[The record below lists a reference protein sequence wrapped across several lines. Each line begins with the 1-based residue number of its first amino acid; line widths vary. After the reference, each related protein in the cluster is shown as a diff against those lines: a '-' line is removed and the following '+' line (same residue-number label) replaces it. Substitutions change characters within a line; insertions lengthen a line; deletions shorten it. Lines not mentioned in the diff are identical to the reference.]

1 MKPLMSHSFRMTENE
16 ETFKLAKLI
25 HAEDSDVWIELKNV
39 YFTVGIFNIRSRTYI
54 QHGRSAIDGG
64 PPFLLEKRHWI
75 EPGRYPIDYFV
86 NFFKNMI
93 ANGATWLKI
102 DIDHATSKITLTLTS
117 PYILRLGTPLLK
129 ILGFKSQPIGGVTV
143 GYYKINPKNVLY
155 LHCEQIKTE
164 NNFLNGSPS
173 DLLSV
178 IQIVGNNNSSS
189 RFYELIYSKFNGK
202 MKRLVN
208 DQINELTFSI
218 RDYEGKIVNNRGKE
232 FFLNLDIYSFLK

>member
-16 ETFKLAKLI
+16 ETFKLADLI
-25 HAEDSDVWIELKNV
+25 HAEDRDVWIDLKNV

-54 QHGRSAIDGG
+54 HQERSDISLGN
-64 PPFLLEKRHWI
+64 PHWI
-75 EPGRYPIDYFV
+75 EPGRYSIDYFM
-86 NFFKNMI
+86 NEFKKMI

-102 DIDHATSKITLTLTS
+102 DIDHATSKITLTLK
-117 PYILRLGTPLLK
+117 PQYKLRLGTPLLK

-155 LHCEQIKTE
+155 LHCEQIKKE
-164 NNFLNGSPS
+164 NNFFNGSPS

-178 IQIVGNNNSSS
+178 IQIVGNNNLPS
-189 RFYELIYSKFNGK
+189 RFYELINSKFNGK

-208 DQINELTFSI
+208 DRVNELTFSL
-218 RDYEGKIVNNRGKE
+218 RDCEGQLVNNRGKE
-232 FFLNLDIYSFLK
+232 MFLNFDIYSFLK